1 MRNIATGSAT
11 ARSSVAECAA
21 ILYATLPATSGRDVP
36 PLILCLRLAL
46 GAVALAMAGGLHAAG
61 LFQPAGTAEVVP
73 ATKSTSVR
81 RSAPEAWER
90 HVVIDRHELTAART
104 DVESAGAGR
113 LLLNVRNGVQLD
125 VVVERTA
132 PTRWGYSLSG
142 RVVGERVGFVTLVVH
157 GGAVAG
163 SIWTPDS
170 AYELSHLGDGIH
182 ALRDVTNAPPFE
194 CGGVLPSEMAA
205 DTTAHQGGTDDGS
218 VVDVLVV
225 WTPEAHEYHI
235 GGGEPQVLL
244 QIDMMVAYANDA
256 LERSGAFVTFNLV
269 GAEKVDY
276 VEAPFIDLRRLADP
290 NDGHMDHVHDLR
302 DVLGAD
308 LVYLLSGS
316 TAGNLG
322 AFSAGPDSG
331 YVLAHEFGHA
341 FGIRH
346 ERIEP
351 RYGGRLGPYRHGFT
365 TENCEFTIMSYG
377 LACRH
382 RFRFPRPPLYASP
395 WRYSRRDGSPL
406 GITRYSKKRGTSG
419 PADAVL
425 TLNRN
430 RHRIANLRQSHS
442 GDSGGE

>member
-1 MRNIATGSAT
+1 M
-11 ARSSVAECAA
+11 
-21 ILYATLPATSGRDVP
+21 
-36 PLILCLRLAL
+36 L
-46 GAVALAMAGGLHAAG
+46 GATALAMTGGLHAAG
-61 LFQPAGTAEVVP
+61 LFQPVGTAEVVP

-81 RSAPEAWER
+81 RSANDAWER
-90 HVVIDRHELTAART
+90 PVGIDRHELAAARD
-104 DVESAGAGR
+104 DVERAGIGR

-276 VEAPFIDLRRLADP
+276 VEAEHHFIDLGRLADP
-290 NDGHMDHVHDLR
+290 DDGHMDHVHDLR

-308 LVYLLSGS
+308 LVYLLFGVH
-316 TAGNLG
+316 AAANGG
-322 AFSAGPDSG
+322 AFSVGDDNG
-331 YVLAHEFGHA
+331 LTLAHEFGHA
-341 FGIRH
+341 FGIGH
-346 ERIEP
+346 ERIESFVGL
-351 RYGGRLGPYRHGFT
+351 RSYRHGFT
-365 TENCEFTIMSYG
+365 TENCEGTIMSYS
-377 LACRH
+377 LECSQ
-382 RFRFPRPPLYASP
+382 RFRFRELPLYASP